1 MLVRTAEPVSGKV
14 FNSSTS
20 CAAGD
25 IDPHPD
31 EFTFGASVEL
41 SGTARSVT
49 NKNTRDL
56 ALLSEADE
64 TKLKNSILQYHR
76 FVAAKALC
84 IPTTKYTAQITELES
99 LPLIYCRHYSP
110 ICPARLQQELCRT
123 HTPKTFW
130 IWNMLGVGLLIVNS
144 SVRPQSELFAHRSLT
159 RLRNN
164 F

>member
-76 FVAAKALC
+76 FVVSKVLC
-84 IPTTKYTAQITELES
+84 TFSKRTAQITEKRTHA
-99 LPLIYCRHYSP
+99 LIYCRHSRIYPGRVNRKQWSKP
-110 ICPARLQQELCRT
+110 DLGILFPGSYDVWSWSHSTLPA
-123 HTPKTFW
+123 
-130 IWNMLGVGLLIVNS
+130 
-144 SVRPQSELFAHRSLT
+144 VRDPV
-159 RLRNN
+159 
-164 F
+164 